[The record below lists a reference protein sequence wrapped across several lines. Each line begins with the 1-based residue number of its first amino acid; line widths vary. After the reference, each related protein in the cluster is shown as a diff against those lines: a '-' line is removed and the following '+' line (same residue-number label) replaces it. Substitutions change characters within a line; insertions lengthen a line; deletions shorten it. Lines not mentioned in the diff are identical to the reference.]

1 MKEMGYDLRRSEGL
15 NFEKGWHIPLQSFV
29 PKVKPTNY
37 YDQTRRGLEYVI
49 PSIQSDLGSEKSMS
63 SHSSDSSDWE
73 SDVSMGV
80 AFKEL
85 FANMSSISQ
94 VEPEEDIEPFDTDP
108 WIQ

>member
-1 MKEMGYDLRRSEGL
+1 
-15 NFEKGWHIPLQSFV
+15 
-29 PKVKPTNY
+29 
-37 YDQTRRGLEYVI
+37 
-49 PSIQSDLGSEKSMS
+49 MS